1 MSAPALC
8 REWWANLGARA
19 RAGVI
24 FFPPRVR
31 VLPPYTLVYF
41 LASQSGG
48 LFRFFLPTETD
59 PCAVA
64 FSFHQETTF
73 NFYGIAYV
81 LVTASPVSLCHSVSP
96 FCTVSPCI
104 NVSPYT
110 VSVCTL
116 YVCITLYHCMYLC
129 TVSHCINVSPYTV
142 SRWAAQRPMKPGAVL
157 YAAIDRGKQLATR
170 ELEPRRATP
179 FELPPTANTSFAR
192 PLGRATLC
200 TMAPPAAQ
208 ACATRGVRSLQRSSP
223 RSSASVRQAPRCRAT
238 DVNLDGERRATTCLV
253 AVARATAPAVPW

>member
-1 MSAPALC
+1 MGC
-8 REWWANLGARA
+8 LG
-19 RAGVI
+19 V
-24 FFPPRVR
+24 
-31 VLPPYTLVYF
+31 
-41 LASQSGG
+41 
-48 LFRFFLPTETD
+48 FLPTETD

-64 FSFHQETTF
+64 FSFSSRD
-73 NFYGIAYV
+73 NFQLLRYCICTCNRITR
-81 LVTASPVSLCHSVSP
+81 VTVSLCMCITVSSYTVSV
-96 FCTVSPCI
+96 CTVSPCI

-116 YVCITLYHCMYLC
+116 YVCITLYHCMYHC
-129 TVSHCINVSPYTV
+129 THTVSTYHRTLYHCIKAVGCTAPH
-142 SRWAAQRPMKPGAVL
+142 RKPGAVL

-253 AVARATAPAVPW
+253 ADARATASAVPW